1 MVSTGLLTYA
11 CKYDTYEL
19 LVLPTVLYTDVG
31 LATLVE
37 DGEGEVLDIGLNLG
51 VAELASDET
60 LRVEDGVVGVHGDLV
75 LGGITNQTLGVGEG
89 NEGWG
94 GPVALVVGDDLNA
107 IVLPDT
113 DARVGGAQV
122 DANSFCGHYGDSLG
136 VCVNFVSSFCR
147 KRLQMS
153 KQTHLD
159 ERRQGRERERDGCK
173 CKKFVEGAVEDG
185 RGYIRNGVL

>member
-51 VAELASDET
+51 VAELASNET
-60 LRVEDGVVGVHGDLV
+60 LRVEDGVVGVHRDLV
-75 LGGITNQTLGVGEG
+75 LRGIADQPLGVGEG
-89 NEGWG
+89 DVGWSCA
-94 GPVALVVGDDLNA
+94 VTLVVGDDLNT

-113 DARVGGAQV
+113 DAAEKP
-122 DANSFCGHYGDSLG
+122 C
-136 VCVNFVSSFCR
+136 
-147 KRLQMS
+147 
-153 KQTHLD
+153 
-159 ERRQGRERERDGCK
+159 
-173 CKKFVEGAVEDG
+173 
-185 RGYIRNGVL
+185 